1 MKKLLL
7 VSALALG
14 FVFNVS
20 AQKADETE
28 TAVVATAIQDFVEV
42 AIDNL
47 PQAVK
52 DAAAKDYAEHTI
64 SKAYATADALTFK
77 LELADKA
84 GETSTVYCDA
94 EGNWIK
100 QEEEK

>member
-7 VSALALG
+7 VPALALG
-14 FVFNVS
+14 FVFSVT
-20 AQKADETE
+20 AQQADEAE
-28 TAVVATAIQDFVEV
+28 TAVVTSATQDFVEIAV
-42 AIDNL
+42 DNL